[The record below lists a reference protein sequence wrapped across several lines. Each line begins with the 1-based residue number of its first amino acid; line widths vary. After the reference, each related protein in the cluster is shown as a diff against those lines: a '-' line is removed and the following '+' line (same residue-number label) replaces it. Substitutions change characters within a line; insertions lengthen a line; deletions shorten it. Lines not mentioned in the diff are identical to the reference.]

1 MTGNIVGEEV
11 LGYVGDQINF
21 RQKLQGS
28 GTDRF
33 NNTTKRSNKVL
44 NYLNTRNAWVKLA
57 SGIGIDP
64 EAREKIKDILIS
76 DGYVGTGSPTETNP
90 STFTDADIDRFL
102 GKNLAQNFILFN
114 TFQSLNEDG
123 TYKTRSG
130 VIKNK
135 SLFNSFNS
143 LYGGMGF
150 KDQGLQPIPGIIDVS
165 VECVN
170 RGSIKKAT
178 VTLKA
183 YNKFQFSIIE
193 TLYLRL
199 GYIMMLE
206 YGWDKYVN
214 NIDESTSPPTI
225 DIQNTGTTIIDDVW
239 FEQEKGKTPRDIIS
253 IIDIYRS
260 RYRGNYDGFIGKV
273 TNFEWKL
280 NPDLSYDI
288 TINLITLGS
297 VITSLAA
304 NPPGTTSK
312 ISLRSLRERLYIEN
326 FAFTETYTGQSINPA
341 AVSGFETDRLL
352 ATNQAETAGEE
363 GTLGEDVE
371 LPNLGAD
378 AITNYLV
385 KTVENFSELEK
396 NDKDYISFINF
407 IPSKKLQEAFVESNK
422 APSGRKTFDE
432 TNREKFQDNFI
443 QNVQNLQGRFYLR
456 LGKFLTDFF
465 KNISKF
471 VVDPESSVLSPELI
485 FEENEKIIC
494 NYEPNFIP
502 IDPSI
507 CLFTPT
513 FTDEVVTLLYPQD
526 KKADAEVREAVQTA
540 RDSNVPGVS
549 AAVDTVLDSV
559 QYPDFVDNTQIATF
573 FPRDQIEDFVN
584 KNFTLDNNSGNDA
597 GGTIIVG
604 QLMNL
609 YINVEFLIEQLESN
623 QNTDGSISVFTFL
636 QNICNGI
643 NRSMCGITN
652 IEPSIK
658 DNIYVNFIEQNLPRG
673 YVGMLEAVKP
683 KVEEEAPR
691 LAEFELIGYN
701 PTTGASNFVKDF
713 NFITKI
719 TPDLQNI
726 ISIGAAATNSST
738 KGVSALP
745 LNNWNKGL
753 INRFQEEFE
762 ETTPPQLNTTAE
774 LRKRE
779 KEIRDVWIKKGK
791 IKQIRYD
798 GAYFSFN
805 NGEGVKV
812 ENKPLGAFGYFSEIR
827 TKYNNRYIVSSNLPD
842 KYKSEFS
849 TDSYRSTSGTDPGIN
864 AYLWDSSVGL
874 RGYIISLYDLVESG
888 TTVDGTPFNQKTG
901 EVASDYISYLA
912 TAFGGRR
919 TNAIQVGIKNVREIV
934 PIEDAQWYKQN
945 KDFIKLGKSLY
956 KNFKE
961 KVDKKQYQDEGVV
974 TMTNGFIP
982 LQFQMSVE
990 GLAGVKIYNKL
1001 NIDQRFLPSNY
1012 PNSLSFITT
1021 KVNHKIGENT
1031 WTTDYECLSIPSST
1045 ATTSDKF
1052 KIFEDGLPAP
1062 TVSSVKT
1069 KVTPPQELQTVNNV
1083 RGPHSPDISTV
1094 NEYSPTGLVY
1104 FNEKTNKT
1112 QIVLHHT
1119 ATDNIG
1125 RGSKAEVEAI
1135 MKFWRNEIS
1144 PPNNPHPGVSTHWI
1158 ADREGNG
1165 VKVMDYVYWA
1175 RNSGVG
1181 DQAAKNQL
1189 SIELCS
1195 SGWLKKNDNGEYINS
1210 SGKIIKPENV
1220 GTPYK
1225 LIANESHFKGQE
1237 GTQLAANFLQ
1247 YIGSLK
1253 FVPVSDYRGFSYFE
1267 EYTDDQIKL
1276 LKEILISMTKQ
1287 FDAPIFQSLAY
1298 TTLNLQTK
1306 LTSGGRKTQVVDGW
1320 KDEWSRALLNNK
1332 LVTFSGKS
1340 HFDYRS
1346 PAVWCNFVA
1355 NTWYNNLFPDESTS
1369 YSGGIGKGL
1378 FTHNTFSTI
1387 KSDIFPSKK
1396 LITALIE
1403 VGVEHIGSYDRGK
1416 NPYFNSFSK
1425 SGF

>member
-11 LGYVGDQINF
+11 LDYVADQINF

-57 SGIGIDP
+57 SGIGIDSK
-64 EAREKIKDILIS
+64 ARQKIKDILIS

-165 VECVN
+165 VDCVN

-183 YNKFQFSIIE
+183 FNKFQFSIIE

-225 DIQNTGTTIIDDVW
+225 DIQNTGTTIIDDIW
-239 FEQEKGKTPRDIIS
+239 FEQEKGKTPRDVIS
-253 IIDIYRS
+253 IIENYRS
-260 RYRGNYDGFIGKV
+260 RYKGNYDGFLGKV

-304 NPPGTTSK
+304 NPPGSSSK
-312 ISLRSLRERLYIEN
+312 IGLRALREKLYIEN
-326 FAFTETYTGQSINPA
+326 RVFGVSEAVNIEPGLDGELTERVRRS
-341 AVSGFETDRLL
+341 D
-352 ATNQAETAGEE
+352 AEEEIKTIGEE
-363 GTLGEDVE
+363 DSNVK

-378 AITNYLV
+378 AISKYLV
-385 KTVENFSELEK
+385 NTIINFDELKENS
-396 NDKDYISFINF
+396 KDYVSFDQFVPTKKIVSSIKETFGNITLADQF
-407 IPSKKLQEAFVESNK
+407 IKKEFSDAFEQTLQSLRGKNY
-422 APSGRKTFDE
+422 
-432 TNREKFQDNFI
+432 I
-443 QNVQNLQGRFYLR
+443 RF
-456 LGKFLTDFF
+456 GKFLTDFF
-465 KNISKF
+465 NRVNKFIS
-471 VVDPESSVLSPELI
+471 DPESSVPAPELI
-485 FEENEKIIC
+485 FEENNQIIC

-502 IDPSI
+502 IDPTI
-507 CLFTPT
+507 CVFKPIL
-513 FTDEVVTLLYPQD
+513 TDEVKEKLNPEGSTTYDLSD
-526 KKADAEVREAVQTA
+526 
-540 RDSNVPGVS
+540 
-549 AAVDTVLDSV
+549 
-559 QYPDFVDNTQIATF
+559 PDFQDYTTLRYF
-573 FPRDQIEDFVN
+573 FGTNGPFKIENFVN
-584 KNFTLDNNSGNDA
+584 KEFSLETNNNSNA
-597 GGTIIVG
+597 GGTIVVG

-609 YINVEFLIEQLESN
+609 YLNIQFLIDELESN
-623 QNTDGSISVFTFL
+623 QNVDGSISVFTFL

-643 NRSMCGITN
+643 NRAMCGITN
-652 IEPSIK
+652 LEPSIK

-673 YVGMLEAVKP
+673 YAGMLEAVKP

-745 LNNWNKGL
+745 LSNWNKGL

-762 ETTPPQLNTTAE
+762 ETTPPQINITQE
-774 LRKRE
+774 LIKRE
-779 KEIRDVWIKKGK
+779 NEIRDEWIQKGK
-791 IKQIRYD
+791 IKRNGYSQVI
-798 GAYFSFN
+798 SFN
-805 NGEGVKV
+805 NGGGVKI
-812 ENKPLGAFGYFSEIR
+812 ENKPLGSFGNFYEI
-827 TKYNNRYIVSSNLPD
+827 KLQYQNILSYSNLPD
-842 KYKSEFS
+842 KYKREF
-849 TDSYRSTSGTDPGIN
+849 
-864 AYLWDSSVGL
+864 DSSQRSQGIKAYIWDKSAGL

-888 TTVDGTPFNQKTG
+888 TAADGREFNDKTG

-912 TAFGGRR
+912 TAFGGQRLNYVEKNSAIGSGL
-919 TNAIQVGIKNVREIV
+919 TNEVVEIR
-934 PIEDAQWYKQN
+934 DAQWYKQN

-956 KNFKE
+956 KSFKE

-982 LQFQMSVE
+982 LQFQMTVE

-1001 NIDQRFLPSNY
+1001 NIDQRFLPANY

-1021 KVNHKIGENT
+1021 KVNHKIGENN

-1045 ATTSDKF
+1045 KATSDKF
-1052 KIFEDGLPAP
+1052 KILEGGLPRP
-1062 TVSSVKT
+1062 SKRTVKSNAN
-1069 KVTPPQELQTVNNV
+1069 PPERLRTVDSV
-1083 RGPHSPDISTV
+1083 RGPHNPNISTV
-1094 NEYSPTGLVY
+1094 NEYSPSGLVY
-1104 FNEKTNKT
+1104 FYTETNKT

-1119 ATDNIG
+1119 ATDNIDKS
-1125 RGSKAEVEAI
+1125 SKAEVEGI
-1135 MKFWRNEIS
+1135 MKYWRNEDAIE
-1144 PPNNPHPGVSTHWI
+1144 NPDPGVSTHWI
-1158 ADREGNG
+1158 VDREGNG
-1165 VKVMDYVYWA
+1165 VKVMDYKYWA
-1175 RNSGVG
+1175 SNAGIGRQG
-1181 DQAAKNQL
+1181 AKNQI
-1189 SIELCS
+1189 SVELCS
-1195 SGWLKKNDNGEYINS
+1195 SGWLTKNNNGEYINS
-1210 SGKIIKPENV
+1210 TGKIIPADRV
-1220 GTPYK
+1220 SVPYK
-1225 LIANESHFKGQE
+1225 LVANTDLAGVS
-1237 GTQLAANFLQ
+1237 TQVF
-1247 YIGSLK
+1247 GSLK
-1253 FVPVSDYRGFSYFE
+1253 FQPMRNYRGFDYFE
-1267 EYTDDQIKL
+1267 EYTDAQISL
-1276 LKEILISMTKQ
+1276 LREILISVITNHY
-1287 FDAPIFQSLAY
+1287 PIKVFTYL
-1298 TTLNLQTK
+1298 
-1306 LTSGGRKTQVVDGW
+1306 GRPCLSVEG
-1320 KDEWSRALLNNK
+1320 RNNK
-1332 LVTFSGKS
+1332 AVYEWTSTFTNNLLANKAAQFRRELRQGIVGGGS
-1340 HFDYRS
+1340 
-1346 PAVWCNFVA
+1346 WCNFIA
-1355 NTWYNNLFPDESTS
+1355 NEWFPVLFPNQSTVFPS
-1369 YSGGIGKGL
+1369 PGDGV
-1378 FTHNTFSTI
+1378 FTHNTFRAD

-1396 LITALIE
+1396 LITMLLE
-1403 VGVEHIGSYDRGK
+1403 VGCNYYDAYKPPVSSGIG
-1416 NPYFNSFSK
+1416 F
-1425 SGF
+1425 

>member
-11 LGYVGDQINF
+11 LDYVADQINF

-64 EAREKIKDILIS
+64 EAREKIKEILIS
-76 DGYVGTGSPTETNP
+76 DGYVGTGSPTEANP

-183 YNKFQFSIIE
+183 FNKFQFSIIE

-214 NIDESTSPPTI
+214 NIDESTNPPTV
-225 DIQNTGTTIIDDVW
+225 DIQNTGTTIIDDIW
-239 FEQEKGKTPRDIIS
+239 FAQEKGKTPRDVIS

-260 RYRGNYDGFIGKV
+260 RYRGNYDGFLGKV

-312 ISLRSLRERLYIEN
+312 ISLRSLRERLFIEN
-326 FAFTETYTGQSINPA
+326 ESFVETYTNSNNVGLVRGVN
-341 AVSGFETDRLL
+341 LL
-352 ATNQAETAGEE
+352 RASTAGEE
-363 GTLGEDVE
+363 GELGEDVE

-378 AITNYLV
+378 AITKYLV
-385 KTVENFSELEK
+385 ETVVNFSELEK

-407 IPSKKLQEAFVESNK
+407 IPSKRLQEEYVKSNK
-422 APSGRKTFDE
+422 APGGRSTYDKS
-432 TNREKFQDNFI
+432 NREKFQENFI
-443 QNVQNLQGRFYLR
+443 QNVENLQGRFYLR

-471 VVDPESSVLSPELI
+471 VVDPESSVPSPELI
-485 FEENEKIIC
+485 FEESEKIIC

-502 IDPSI
+502 IDPSV

-513 FTDEVVTLLYPQD
+513 FTDEVASLLYPQG
-526 KKADAEVREAVQTA
+526 AREFATTKEILSGEENFRRVTE
-540 RDSNVPGVS
+540 DLG
-549 AAVDTVLDSV
+549 
-559 QYPDFVDNTQIATF
+559 DFVDNTQVAAF
-573 FPRDQIEDFVN
+573 FPKDQIEDFVN
-584 KNFTLDNNSGNDA
+584 KNFTLDNNSENDA

-623 QNTDGSISVFTFL
+623 QNVDGSISVFTFL

-683 KVEEEAPR
+683 KVEEQAPR

-738 KGVSALP
+738 KGISALP

-774 LRKRE
+774 LRKKE
-779 KEIRDVWIKKGK
+779 KEVREVWIKKGS

-805 NGEGVKV
+805 NGEGVKID
-812 ENKPLGAFGYFSEIR
+812 NKPLGSFGYFSEIR
-827 TKYNNRYIVSSNLPD
+827 YKHNNRYIVSSKLPT
-842 KYKSEFS
+842 KYQREFNS
-849 TDSYRSTSGTDPGIN
+849 NSSKTTSGTDQGIN
-864 AYLWDSSVGL
+864 AYLWDNSVGL
-874 RGYIISLYDLVESG
+874 RGYILSLYDLVESG

-901 EVASDYISYLA
+901 EVASDYVSYLA

-919 TNAIQVGIKNVREIV
+919 TNAIQVGIKNVREVV

-956 KNFKE
+956 RNFKE

-990 GLAGVKIYNKL
+990 GLAGIKIYNKL

-1021 KVNHKIGENT
+1021 KVNHKIGENN
-1031 WTTDYECLSIPSST
+1031 WATDYECLSIPSST
-1045 ATTSDKF
+1045 STTSDKF

-1062 TVSSVKT
+1062 TVSIQKT
-1069 KVTPPQELQTVNNV
+1069 KVIPPQELQTVNNV

-1104 FNEKTNKT
+1104 FNQKTNKS

-1135 MKFWRNEIS
+1135 MKYWRNEIS
-1144 PPNNPHPGVSTHWI
+1144 LPNNPHPAVSTHWI

-1165 VKVMDYVYWA
+1165 VKVMDYVYWS

-1195 SGWLKKNDNGEYINS
+1195 SGWLNKNNNGEYVNS

-1225 LIANESHFKGQE
+1225 LIANESHIKNKG
-1237 GTQLAANFLQ
+1237 GTQLTANQ
-1247 YIGSLK
+1247 KQWIGSLK
-1253 FVPVSDYRGFSYFE
+1253 FAPVNNYRGFSYFE

-1298 TTLNLQTK
+1298 TTLNLQTDK
-1306 LTSGGRKTQVVDGW
+1306 NSKVIEGW
-1320 KDEWSRALLNNK
+1320 RDEWSRELLANK
-1332 LVTFSGKS
+1332 LVTFYGKS

-1396 LITALIE
+1396 LLTALIE
-1403 VGVEHIGSYDRGK
+1403 VGVKHIGSYDLGK

>member
-11 LGYVGDQINF
+11 LDYVADQINF

-64 EAREKIKDILIS
+64 EAREKIKEILIS
-76 DGYVGTGSPTETNP
+76 DGYVGTGSPTEANP

-183 YNKFQFSIIE
+183 FNKFQFSIIE

-214 NIDESTSPPTI
+214 NIDESTNPPTI
-225 DIQNTGTTIIDDVW
+225 DIQNTGTTIIDDIW
-239 FEQEKGKTPRDIIS
+239 FAQEKGKTPRDVIS

-260 RYRGNYDGFIGKV
+260 RYRGNYDGFLGKV

-312 ISLRSLRERLYIEN
+312 ISLRSLRERLFIEN
-326 FAFTETYTGQSINPA
+326 ESFVETYTNAGNVGLVRGA
-341 AVSGFETDRLL
+341 NELL
-352 ATNQAETAGEE
+352 ASTAGEE
-363 GTLGEDVE
+363 GEVGEDVE

-378 AITNYLV
+378 AITKYLV
-385 KTVENFSELEK
+385 ETVVNFSELEK

-407 IPSKKLQEAFVESNK
+407 IPSKRLQEEYVKSNK
-422 APSGRKTFDE
+422 APSGRTTYDKD
-432 TNREKFQDNFI
+432 NKEKFQENFI
-443 QNVQNLQGRFYLR
+443 QNVENLQGRFYLR

-471 VVDPESSVLSPELI
+471 VVDPESSVPSPELI
-485 FEENEKIIC
+485 FEESEKIIC

-502 IDPSI
+502 IDPSV

-513 FTDEVVTLLYPQD
+513 FTDEVASLLYPQG
-526 KKADAEVREAVQTA
+526 A
-540 RDSNVPGVS
+540 RDFATTKEILSGEETIRRVTEDLG
-549 AAVDTVLDSV
+549 
-559 QYPDFVDNTQIATF
+559 DFVDNTQVAAF
-573 FPRDQIEDFVN
+573 FPKDQIEDFVN
-584 KNFTLDNNSGNDA
+584 KNFTLDNNSENDA

-623 QNTDGSISVFTFL
+623 QNVDGSISVFTFL

-683 KVEEEAPR
+683 KVEEQAPR

-738 KGVSALP
+738 KGISALP

-774 LRKRE
+774 LRKKE
-779 KEIRDVWIKKGK
+779 KEVRGVWIKKGS

-812 ENKPLGAFGYFSEIR
+812 ENKPLGSFGYFSEIR
-827 TKYNNRYIVSSNLPD
+827 TKYNNRYIVSSKLPT
-842 KYKSEFS
+842 KYQREFNSNSSS
-849 TDSYRSTSGTDPGIN
+849 TTSGTDQGIN

-874 RGYIISLYDLVESG
+874 RGYILSLYDLVESG

-901 EVASDYISYLA
+901 EIASDYVSYLA

-919 TNAIQVGIKNVREIV
+919 TNAIQVGIKNTREVV

-956 KNFKE
+956 RNFKE

-1001 NIDQRFLPSNY
+1001 NLDQRFLPSNY

-1021 KVNHKIGENT
+1021 KVNHKIGENN
-1031 WTTDYECLSIPSST
+1031 WATDYECLSIPSST
-1045 ATTSDKF
+1045 STTSDKF

-1062 TVSSVKT
+1062 TVSIQKT

-1104 FNEKTNKT
+1104 FNQKTNKS

-1135 MKFWRNEIS
+1135 MKYWRNEVS
-1144 PPNNPHPGVSTHWI
+1144 LPNNPHPAVSTHWI

-1165 VKVMDYVYWA
+1165 VKVMDYVYWS

-1195 SGWLKKNDNGEYINS
+1195 SGWLNKNNNGEYVNS

-1225 LIANESHFKGQE
+1225 LIANESHIKNKG
-1237 GTQLAANFLQ
+1237 GTQLTANQ
-1247 YIGSLK
+1247 KQWIGSLK
-1253 FVPVSDYRGFSYFE
+1253 FAPVNNYRGFSYFE

-1276 LKEILISMTKQ
+1276 VKEILISMTKQ

-1298 TTLNLQTK
+1298 TTLNLQTEGDNPSK
-1306 LTSGGRKTQVVDGW
+1306 PKEGW
-1320 KDEWSRALLNNK
+1320 NPKWSTALLANK
-1332 LVTFSGKS
+1332 LVTFYGKS

-1369 YSGGIGKGL
+1369 YGGGIGKGL

-1396 LITALIE
+1396 LLTALIE